1 MLNRLQQNKPESQL
15 NGYKPPTYWIYQSKI
30 LCSSLCSI
38 VKIESQVLCC
48 AFLVAIFHK
57 PYLTL
62 NTAGTGSRGQKF
74 TVIT

>member
-1 MLNRLQQNKPESQL
+1 MLNRLQQNKPESHI
-15 NGYKPPTYWIYQSKI
+15 NGIKRVTHATLS
-30 LCSSLCSI
+30 
-38 VKIESQVLCC
+38 
-48 AFLVAIFHK
+48 FLVAIFHK